1 MNEFEEIYRKHHQ
14 GVYGFLFKL
23 CGNAQLAEELTAETF
38 YQAFISFR
46 HYDGSC
52 TVFTWLA
59 AVGKNCYFKYLRK
72 NAGKPEN
79 VSEEIASASA
89 ETEEELPDIVYEKKE
104 MIQKVRNA
112 LATLPKKHRDVVVM
126 RTYADLSFKEIGRA
140 LSISENSAKVLYFR
154 AKNQLRKELKNED
167 LL

>member
-38 YQAFISFR
+38 YQAFISFHR
-46 HYDGSC
+46 YDGSC
-52 TVFTWLA
+52 AVFTWLA

-72 NAGKPEN
+72 NVGKPESI
-79 VSEEIASASA
+79 SEEIASAQ
-89 ETEEELPDIVYEKKE
+89 TEEGLPDIVYEKKE

-112 LATLPKKHRDVVVM
+112 LATLPQKYRDVVVM

-154 AKNQLRKELKNED
+154 AKNRLREELKNED